1 MTRTFS
7 DGHVQTPD
15 EIRRDMMTVD
25 RINAELEGLGRYGQ
39 PIAFTPDDARASR
52 IEREDDEAMWDA
64 RLAAGPDVADD
75 QADGASDDEPEPRH
89 RCDSCGQRYAEMV
102 EHPKHG
108 RPCCPHCGF
117 TGVPYED

>member
-1 MTRTFS
+1 MSKVYS
-7 DGHVQTPD
+7 DGHVQTQD
-15 EIRRDMMTVD
+15 EALRDAATVMAIVAQMPHD
-25 RINAELEGLGRYGQ
+25 ALV
-39 PIAFTPDDARASR
+39 AFTPDDARASR